1 VTISRN
7 RQRTAGGVVALVL
20 AVVLP
25 TGAREPAG
33 AAFAA
38 GGPDG
43 WKIATPEFSWSFP
56 RDHWAHPG
64 YRTEWW
70 YVTGHLASTADPS
83 RRYGYQFTI
92 FRVGLLPGKP
102 PLDSGWATSD
112 LVMGHAA
119 ITDLAAGTHTFV
131 EVLWRAAPPLG
142 RFAAPGERP
151 IAWVRSAPGSEG
163 RWTVDWD
170 GKGFVFAMR
179 DDARG
184 LALDLKTRSA
194 KPLVLQGPNGFSRK
208 GAAPSAASHYYSFT
222 RLATEGSLTLGGRTE
237 TVTGVSWMDKEFGS
251 SQLSAT
257 QVGWD
262 WLSLQLDDGRD
273 LMLYVLRRADGTPDY
288 RNATIIGRD
297 GTPRYAAPADWK
309 ATATASWT
317 SPRTRARYPA
327 RWTIEVPAEGL
338 RLDVVPRVEDQE
350 NVSLLSGG
358 VVYWEGAVE
367 VRDLSGRPL
376 GRGYV
381 ELTGYGEGSRPP
393 I

>member
-1 VTISRN
+1 VTICRRRWWSSAT
-7 RQRTAGGVVALVL
+7 TAAVALVL
-20 AVVLP
+20 AMAP
-25 TGAREPAG
+25 PIGTAAERAAAEPA
-33 AAFAA
+33 
-38 GGPDG
+38 G
-43 WKIATPEFSWSFP
+43 WKIATPEFAWSFP

-70 YVTGHLASTADPS
+70 YVTGQLASTTDPS

-92 FRVGLLPGKP
+92 FRIGLLTGKP

-119 ITDLAAGTHTFV
+119 ITDLAAGTHTFA

-142 RFAAPGERP
+142 HFAAPGDRP
-151 IAWVRSAPGSEG
+151 IAWIRAAPGSEG

-170 GKGFVFAMR
+170 GEGFVFAMR
-179 DDARG
+179 DDVRG
-184 LALDLKTRSA
+184 LALDLKTRPD
-194 KPLVLQGPNGFSRK
+194 KPLVFQGPNGFSRK
-208 GAAPSAASHYYSFT
+208 GASPSAASHYYSFP
-222 RLATEGSLTLGGRTE
+222 RLTTTGSLTVGGRTE
-237 TVTGVSWMDKEFGS
+237 TVAGTSWMDKEFGS
-251 SQLSAT
+251 SQLSAS

-262 WLSLQLDDGRD
+262 WFSLQLDDGRD

-297 GTPRYAAPADWK
+297 GAPRYAAPADWT
-309 ATATASWT
+309 ATSTASWT

-327 RWTIEVPAEGL
+327 RWTIEVPSEGL
-338 RLDVVPRVEDQE
+338 RLDVVPRLASQE
-350 NVSLLSGG
+350 NVSRLSGG

-367 VRDLSGRPL
+367 VRGPAGRPI